1 MARKSDSNLD
11 DMTLRQLKAYSDS
24 NPAEGLRI
32 SKRCKE
38 ASYYSAKNYRAD
50 RSSKILDAIGF
61 PKSIDFENI

>member
-11 DMTLRQLKAYSDS
+11 DMTLRQLKAYSDT

-38 ASYYSAKNYRAD
+38 ASHYAAKNYRVD
-50 RSSKILDAIGF
+50 RSEKILEALGF
-61 PKSIDFENI
+61 PNWELE